1 MNNIKYKKEDF
12 IDQNG
17 HVTKPLS
24 GFKIFEKQQ
33 TPHVK
38 RQRPYATDGAIFNT
52 IG

>member
-12 IDQNG
+12 IDENG
-17 HVTKPLS
+17 QIKRPLS

-38 RQRPYATDGAIFNT
+38 RQRPYATDDAIFTT